1 MTTNLI
7 NKKRE
12 EYLALAGQLAILCK
26 NLLDIKTDILLK
38 EDPTQRINE
47 FEQKEQRTL
56 DYMLRLIE
64 IYSDQP
70 VQFISLKGGDYAQ
83 L

>member
-38 EDPTQRINE
+38 EDPTQRIKE

-56 DYMLRLIE
+56 DYMRRLLETYTDFKILTPQSE
-64 IYSDQP
+64 AY
-70 VQFISLKGGDYAQ
+70 YEQ

>member
-38 EDPTQRINE
+38 EDPTQRIKE

-56 DYMLRLIE
+56 DYMRRLIE

-70 VQFISLKGGDYAQ
+70 VQFISVKGGDYAQ

>member
-38 EDPTQRINE
+38 EDPTQRIKE

-56 DYMLRLIE
+56 DYMRRLIE
-64 IYSDQP
+64 IYSDNLCNL
-70 VQFISLKGGDYAQ
+70 SL
-83 L
+83 